1 MSDSSIDLSEKN
13 DTLTLPPL
21 SRMLMSNEVTIEQIA
36 SSEEKAGNGRWT
48 VAKDVRSLLMTT
60 FTFIHAIIF
69 SYGFWFSYTKVV
81 STLALS
87 AFGAMANAAALVL
100 YFDLAVLIF
109 PVCRTLTSILRRTP
123 LGTIIHHDTSVF
135 FHKMIGWYLVFFASV
150 HTVGHWVNFALLAA
164 ENGRGLKSFLESNF
178 GNTPGWSGY
187 VLLVSLGLIA
197 VTSLKGSRL
206 ANFERFYY
214 THHLFVVFFVVSSV
228 HGICWAIREDNASN
242 RASTCSVGYGSIWQ
256 WWMYGGFG
264 YLLVERIK
272 REIVGRYKT
281 YISKVIRHPC
291 DVVEIQIKKEKTRIK
306 IGQVRGSCSLPLLTL
321 IWSSTS
327 ISAAPKSHFGNTAL
341 SCSRALP
348 RRIFCLFTSIALAT
362 SPVQ

>member
-1 MSDSSIDLSEKN
+1 
-13 DTLTLPPL
+13 
-21 SRMLMSNEVTIEQIA
+21 MSNEMTIEQIA
-36 SSEEKAGNGRWT
+36 TPEEKAQKCRWT
-48 VAKDVRSLLMTT
+48 VAKDVRSLLMVT
-60 FTFIHAIIF
+60 FTLIQAIIF
-69 SYGFWFSYTKVV
+69 CYGFWFSYTKIV

-123 LGTIIHHDTSVF
+123 LGTTIHHDTSVF
-135 FHKMIGWYLVFFASV
+135 FHKMIGWYLVFFAFV
-150 HTVGHWVNFALLAA
+150 HTIGHWVNFALLAA
-164 ENGRGLKSFLESNF
+164 ENGRGLKGFLESNF

-197 VTSLKGSRL
+197 VTSLQKFRL

-214 THHLFVVFFVVSSV
+214 IHHLFVVFFVVSSV
-228 HGICWAIREDNASN
+228 HGICCAIREDNGSN
-242 RASTCSVGYGSIWQ
+242 PASTCRVGYGSIWQ

-264 YLLVERIK
+264 YLLVDRIK

-281 YISKVIRHPC
+281 YISKVIRHPR
-291 DVVEIQIKKEKTRIK
+291 DVVEIQIKKEKTRSK
-306 IGQVRGSCSLPLLTL
+306 TGQVRSSLFLPPLAL

-348 RRIFCLFTSIALAT
+348 RRISCLFISIALAT

>member
-1 MSDSSIDLSEKN
+1 
-13 DTLTLPPL
+13 
-21 SRMLMSNEVTIEQIA
+21 MSNEVTIEQITN
-36 SSEEKAGNGRWT
+36 SGQRPGHGRWT
-48 VAKDVRSLLMTT
+48 VAPDVGSLLMAT
-60 FTFIHAIIF
+60 FTLIHAIIF
-69 SYGFWFSYTKVV
+69 SYGFWSSYTKMT

-87 AFGAMANAAALVL
+87 AFGAMANAAALVI
-100 YFDLAVLIF
+100 YFDLAVLIY
-109 PVCRTLTSILRRTP
+109 PVCRTLTSILRRTFH
-123 LGTIIHHDTSVF
+123 GTIIHHNTSVF

-150 HTVGHWVNFALLAA
+150 HTIGHWVNFALLAA
-164 ENGRGLKSFLESNF
+164 ENGRGLRGFLASNF
-178 GNTPGWSGY
+178 GTIPGWSGY

-197 VTSLKGSRL
+197 VTSLKRFRL

-214 THHLFVVFFVVSSV
+214 THHLFVVVFVVSSV
-228 HGICWAIREDNASN
+228 HGICCASREDNGSN

-264 YLLVERIK
+264 YLLVDRIK

-291 DVVEIQIKKEKTRIK
+291 DVVEIQMKKEKTRIK
-306 IGQVRGSCSLPLLTL
+306 IGQVCIALFLPLLTL

-341 SCSRALP
+341 SYSRALP
-348 RRIFCLFTSIALAT
+348 RRIFCLFISIALAT

>member
-1 MSDSSIDLSEKN
+1 
-13 DTLTLPPL
+13 
-21 SRMLMSNEVTIEQIA
+21 MSNEVTIKQIA
-36 SSEEKAGNGRWT
+36 SSEVKAGKGRWT
-48 VAKDVRSLLMTT
+48 VTKDVRSLLMAT
-60 FTFIHAIIF
+60 FTLIHAIIF
-69 SYGFWFSYTKVV
+69 SYGFWFSYTKVT
-81 STLALS
+81 SILALS
-87 AFGAMANAAALVL
+87 AFGAMAKAAALVI
-100 YFDLAVLIF
+100 YFDLAVLIY

-123 LGTIIHHDTSVF
+123 LGKIIHHDTSVF

-150 HTVGHWVNFALLAA
+150 HTIGHWVTFALLAA
-164 ENGRGLKSFLESNF
+164 ENGRGLKGFLESSF

-197 VTSLKGSRL
+197 ITSLQKVRL

-228 HGICWAIREDNASN
+228 HGICCAIREDKGSN
-242 RASTCSVGYGSIWQ
+242 PASTCSVGYGSIWQ

-281 YISKVIRHPC
+281 YISKVIRHPG

-306 IGQVRGSCSLPLLTL
+306 IGQVRNSLLLPLLAL

-327 ISAAPKSHFGNTAL
+327 SSAAPKSHFGKTAL

-348 RRIFCLFTSIALAT
+348 RRIFCLFISIALAT
-362 SPVQ
+362 SPLQ